1 MEFIQLDVDVD
12 NDIDMDNDDDDQ
24 VSVSKDDYTFIN
36 DSEHINGNSENF
48 YRGFENATRDLDEPI
63 NNHEDWLNKRGR
75 QPENYLSHMTKKKMK
90 LNLMNLTVFKLEIK
104 ILSRKC

>member
-24 VSVSKDDYTFIN
+24 VSVSKDDYTFIH
-36 DSEHINGNSENF
+36 DSEHINGNSGNF

-75 QPENYLSHMTKKKMK
+75 QPENYLSHMTKKEMK